1 VFHER
6 FRQSICP
13 FALGST
19 IGAPPATETLDVDD
33 ALVKAL
39 RDNVKREVAPYK
51 DPRAIEFV
59 EQSPKTESG
68 KSKRFSLR

>member
-1 VFHER
+1 
-6 FRQSICP
+6 
-13 FALGST
+13 
-19 IGAPPATETLDVDD
+19 LDVDD